1 MGALPQAGPPAPY
14 LRIAAE
20 LRARI
25 SSGELRAGGRVPS
38 TRQITQEWGV
48 ATATASKVL
57 AVLRQEGL
65 VRAVPGVGT
74 VVETPAGVPVCRPPR
89 AAHRGRG
96 REAGP
101 LLTRER
107 VVRAAVAIADAD
119 GATAPSMRAVAAE
132 LGVATMALYRCVPSK
147 EGLVG
152 MMADAV
158 FGAAGPPG
166 GVPADWRGRLEAA
179 ARRQWALYR
188 RHSWLA
194 GAVPCA
200 RLPSPHQEWAAEP
213 LLRLGLHPRAVRH
226 ITGTLAGYVRGLALE
241 PGRGPESAPALEA
254 LFDFGLLRLLDGL
267 AVYVDAGPH
276 KGREELRD
284 QPQQRTRSRKRS
296 S

>member
-57 AVLRQEGL
+57 AVLRREGL

-74 VVETPAGVPVCRPPR
+74 VVEAPPAGAPRGRPARVRPARVVR
-89 AAHRGRG
+89 AARRERG
-96 REAGP
+96 RETVP

-107 VVRAAVAIADAD
+107 VVRTAVAIADAD
-119 GATAPSMRAVAAE
+119 GTTTPSMRAVAAE
-132 LGVATMALYRCVPSK
+132 LGVPTMALYRCVPSK

-152 MMADAV
+152 LMADAV

-166 GVPADWRGRLEAA
+166 GVPADWRGRLESA

-200 RLPSPHQEWAAEP
+200 RLPFPHQEWAAEP
-213 LLRLGLHPRAVRH
+213 LIRLGLHPRAVRH

-241 PGRGPESAPALEA
+241 PGRGPEAALALDA

-267 AVYVDAGPH
+267 AAYVDGV
-276 KGREELRD
+276 
-284 QPQQRTRSRKRS
+284 S
-296 S
+296 